1 MPDWSG
7 HNWPIM
13 VIKLGRVRGYL
24 VAKNRA
30 SIVVNIAN
38 IAVAFETEDEQVAYR
53 IRHRYAAF
61 LDPAASPRFVIRLEV
76 IPGALFIQPEP
87 GPWIIQSS
95 YSQDELTYCSY
106 TERGQINLKSG
117 AGWLEMAP
125 TAHVEN
131 FLRVAYAWLCLQN
144 DGLLLH
150 AAGAIRNG
158 QGFVFFGPSGAGKT
172 TTSRLAARTADVVS
186 DDLVIIRCD
195 QGRCVLHGVPFKG
208 ELSDAPRANQSAPLA
223 GLYRL
228 RQDTGHY
235 LETMPPMQAVAELAA
250 ASPFVVREP
259 ALSSRLLELC
269 HRIAQAI
276 PVQRLHFRRDDGFW
290 QVIDGPE
297 QSLSQT
303 APTNGR

>member
-1 MPDWSG
+1 
-7 HNWPIM
+7 
-13 VIKLGRVRGYL
+13 L
-24 VAKNRA
+24 VANKSA
-30 SIVVNIAN
+30 ILVINIAN
-38 IAVAFETEDEQVAYR
+38 IAVALETQDDQVAER
-53 IRHRYAAF
+53 IRDRYAAF
-61 LDPAASPRFVIRLEV
+61 LEQTAPPRFIIRLTI
-76 IPGALFIQPEP
+76 IPGALFMQPEP
-87 GPWIIQSS
+87 GPWVIESS
-95 YSQDELTYCSY
+95 YSQEQLIYRSY
-106 TERGQINLKSG
+106 TERGQIHLQSG
-117 AGWLEMAP
+117 EGWLEMAP

-144 DGLLLH
+144 GGLLLH

-195 QGRCVLHGVPFKG
+195 NGGCTLHGVPFKG

-235 LETMPPMQAVAELAA
+235 LEAIPRMQAVAELAA

-259 ALSSRLLELC
+259 ALSDRLLEVC
-269 HRIAQAI
+269 NRIAKTV
-276 PVQRLHFRRDDGFW
+276 PVQQLHFRRDDGFW
-290 QVIDGPE
+290 KVIDGRE
-297 QSLSQT
+297 QSLPET
-303 APTNGR
+303 ASADGR